1 MVFCQ
6 ELLINYIEYM
16 FANFLGRFSHDLGI
30 DLGTKNTLVYM
41 NDKGIVINEP
51 SVVAINKRT
60 NEILE
65 VGEAANRMVGKT
77 PGHIEAIKPLVDGVI
92 SDFEVTEKMLKYFI
106 TKVHQENFALIP
118 RPRVVIGIPLDL
130 TEVERKAVEDA
141 AKSAGARK
149 VYLIEEAMA
158 AAIGAHLPVIDAT
171 ATMVVDIG
179 GGSSEIAVIS
189 LGGVVTW
196 KSLRLAGNEFDNNI
210 IEYIREE
217 FNILIGE
224 QIAESIKIKIGSAM
238 PLDEPKEMEVRG
250 RDLITGL
257 PKAIIVNDV
266 QIREAL
272 SRTVSKITDNI
283 KTILETTPPELVSDI
298 YERGIFLSGGGA
310 LLRGLDKA
318 ISLAAKIP
326 VKIAEDPLTCVVRGT
341 GYLLENKELFEKVKQ
356 IVKSRNLSI
365 YEQLEEIKPIDT
377 VSTDTTLQQAREIK
391 TQRIK
396 QSIKETIKSLINE
409 NINPTKYKVNK
420 RTGISFITLNKYY
433 QLILDEVTNEKIIK
447 TTI

>member
-1 MVFCQ
+1 
-6 ELLINYIEYM
+6 M
-16 FANFLGRFSHDLGI
+16 FAKFLGRFSHDLGI
-30 DLGTKNTLVYM
+30 DLGTKNTLVYVT
-41 NDKGIVINEP
+41 DKGIVINEP

-106 TKVHQENFALIP
+106 TKVHQENFVLIP

-158 AAIGAHLPVIDAT
+158 AAIGAHLPVTEAT

-179 GGSSEIAVIS
+179 GGTTEIAVIS

-224 QIAESIKIKIGSAM
+224 QIAESIKVKIGSAM
-238 PLDEPKEMEVRG
+238 PLNEPREMEVRG

-257 PKAIIVNDV
+257 PKAIMVNDI
-266 QIREAL
+266 QIRDAI
-272 SRTVSKITDNI
+272 SRTITKIIENI

-310 LLRGLDKA
+310 LLQGLDKA

-341 GYLLENKELFEKVKQ
+341 GYLLGNKELLEKV
-356 IVKSRNLSI
+356 VL
-365 YEQLEEIKPIDT
+365 P
-377 VSTDTTLQQAREIK
+377 ST
-391 TQRIK
+391 
-396 QSIKETIKSLINE
+396 
-409 NINPTKYKVNK
+409 
-420 RTGISFITLNKYY
+420 TGK
-433 QLILDEVTNEKIIK
+433 
-447 TTI
+447 

>member
-1 MVFCQ
+1 
-6 ELLINYIEYM
+6 M
-16 FANFLGRFSHDLGI
+16 FSKFIGKFSHDLGI
-30 DLGTKNTLVYM
+30 DLGTKNTLVYV
-41 NDKGIVINEP
+41 NDKGVVINEP

-106 TKVHQENFALIP
+106 NKVHQEHFALIP

-158 AAIGAHLPVIDAT
+158 AAIGARLPVIDAT

-179 GGSSEIAVIS
+179 GGSTEIAVIS

-257 PKAIIVNDV
+257 PKAIMINDIQV
-266 QIREAL
+266 REAI
-272 SRTVSKITDNI
+272 SRTISKIIENI

-298 YERGIFLSGGGA
+298 YERGIILSGGGA
-310 LLRGLDKA
+310 LLCGLDKA
-318 ISLAAKIP
+318 ISLASKIP
-326 VKIAEDPLTCVVRGT
+326 VKIAEDPLSCVVRGT
-341 GYLLENKELFEKVKQ
+341 GYLLSNKELLEKVVLPGTSDK
-356 IVKSRNLSI
+356 
-365 YEQLEEIKPIDT
+365 
-377 VSTDTTLQQAREIK
+377 
-391 TQRIK
+391 
-396 QSIKETIKSLINE
+396 
-409 NINPTKYKVNK
+409 
-420 RTGISFITLNKYY
+420 
-433 QLILDEVTNEKIIK
+433 
-447 TTI
+447 

>member
-1 MVFCQ
+1 
-6 ELLINYIEYM
+6 M
-16 FANFLGRFSHDLGI
+16 FAKLLGRFSHDLGI
-30 DLGTKNTLVYM
+30 DLGTKNTLVYVT
-41 NDKGIVINEP
+41 DKGIVINEP

-106 TKVHQENFALIP
+106 TKVHNENFALIP

-158 AAIGAHLPVIDAT
+158 AAIGAHLPVTDAT

-179 GGSSEIAVIS
+179 GGTTEIAVIS

-224 QIAESIKIKIGSAM
+224 QIAESIKVQIGSAM

-257 PKAIIVNDV
+257 PKAIMVNDI
-266 QIREAL
+266 QIRDAIG
-272 SRTVSKITDNI
+272 RTIAKIVENI

-326 VKIAEDPLTCVVRGT
+326 VKIADDPLTCVVRGT
-341 GYLLENKELFEKVKQ
+341 GYLLGNKELLEKVVLPSASGK
-356 IVKSRNLSI
+356 
-365 YEQLEEIKPIDT
+365 
-377 VSTDTTLQQAREIK
+377 
-391 TQRIK
+391 
-396 QSIKETIKSLINE
+396 
-409 NINPTKYKVNK
+409 
-420 RTGISFITLNKYY
+420 
-433 QLILDEVTNEKIIK
+433 
-447 TTI
+447 